1 MTAAIF
7 GLVGVVIGALIT
19 GGTNYMLQVR
29 AEQREVRAAA
39 RLMLQELTNTGD
51 AIRYALA
58 LDNHE
63 FLRGVASEDEW
74 KRHHLLLARHLSDE
88 EWDAVALGYGE
99 GTAALVLLERLEH
112 DEWQAEAKEIAANVE
127 AGCKV
132 LFERA
137 HKKGAAP
144 ESATTK

>member
-1 MTAAIF
+1 MRSRST
-7 GLVGVVIGALIT
+7 IT
-19 GGTNYMLQVR
+19 SSFEASPARTNGSGITYSLH
-29 AEQREVRAAA
+29 
-39 RLMLQELTNTGD
+39 G
-51 AIRYALA
+51 I
-58 LDNHE
+58 
-63 FLRGVASEDEW
+63 
-74 KRHHLLLARHLSDE
+74 SDE